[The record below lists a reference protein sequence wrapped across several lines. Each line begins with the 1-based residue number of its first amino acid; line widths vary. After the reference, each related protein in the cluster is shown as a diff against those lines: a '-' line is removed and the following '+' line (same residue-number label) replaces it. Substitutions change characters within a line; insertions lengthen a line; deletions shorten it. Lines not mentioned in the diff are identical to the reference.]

1 MNDGLITLTEF
12 TKQVK
17 SIEHVNIVVV
27 NYNTHK
33 IADGNVI
40 MYDGTSCLIY
50 SKLGVKQF
58 EGTTEY
64 EIKEV
69 IPVFGINKYLVM
81 NADGLAEVRLVK

>member
-1 MNDGLITLTEF
+1 MEDI
-12 TKQVK
+12 
-17 SIEHVNIVVV
+17 VN
-27 NYNTHK
+27 
-33 IADGNVI
+33 GNVSDERI
-40 MYDGTSCLIY
+40 PRTCSSVNPEFVSASPVKAFVIFFIHCCSTI
-50 SKLGVKQF
+50 SSIGVKQF

>member
-1 MNDGLITLTEF
+1 
-12 TKQVK
+12 
-17 SIEHVNIVVV
+17 
-27 NYNTHK
+27 
-33 IADGNVI
+33 
-40 MYDGTSCLIY
+40 
-50 SKLGVKQF
+50 VKQF